1 MLILLTNENKLF
13 LRSKDKIYDLK
24 EREVIDLQKNKALY
38 DNMVYYSLLNNSTGR
53 YYLVLD
59 TPKSNSLTFDDSLS

>member
-38 DNMVYYSLLNNSTGR
+38 DNMVYYSLLNNSAGR
-53 YYLVLD
+53 YYLILD
-59 TPKSNSLTFDDSLS
+59 TPKSNTLTFDDNLS

>member
-24 EREVIDLQKNKALY
+24 ERKVIDLSQNKELY
-38 DNMVYYSLLNNSTGR
+38 DNIVYYRTIHNSTGR
-53 YYLVLD
+53 YYLILD